1 MTPLDVD
8 SPSVQS
14 HLTMLQ
20 GIIERLASNS
30 ASCKTWC
37 VSLVS
42 AIAVVAAQASK
53 VELIFVAVLPIV
65 VFAVLDAY
73 YLGLERRFRLSYEG
87 FVRKLHE
94 GTARID
100 DVFVV
105 APKASLAGFSREVF
119 QAFSSFSIWP
129 FYIGLALVLA
139 VLARRLVG
147 SG

>member
-1 MTPLDVD
+1 
-8 SPSVQS
+8 
-14 HLTMLQ
+14 MLQ
-20 GIIERLASNS
+20 GIIARLASNS
-30 ASCKTWC
+30 ASCKSWC
-37 VSLVS
+37 VGLVS
-42 AIAVVAAQASK
+42 AIGVVAAQAGK
-53 VELIFVAVLPIV
+53 VELIFVAVLPII
-65 VFAVLDAY
+65 VFGVLDAY

-94 GTARID
+94 GTAQID

-105 APKASLAGFSREVF
+105 APKVSLTALSREAS

-147 SG
+147 AG